1 MTCQIVEND
10 ILQCFSLLTSFS
22 IPTITA
28 FSVCSTLTIPVVSL
42 LVFPFYSPCSYLSNL
57 PDYITLL
64 IKILMASIIYGT
76 KLKILSRAF
85 KECWYSIPG
94 NFFCLLLTTSSPP
107 CPCILSHHHSHDPT
121 PHTWCPPC
129 AEQLNPF
136 RGLDVVSS
144 LLAFVHS
151 VLFFWKALLST

>member
-1 MTCQIVEND
+1 MTYQIVEND

-94 NFFCLLLTTSSPP
+94 NFFCLVSCWLHLHHHALASSPTTTAMTQP
-107 CPCILSHHHSHDPT
+107 HTPDAPLVLNSLILSGV
-121 PHTWCPPC
+121 WM
-129 AEQLNPF
+129 LF
-136 RGLDVVSS
+136 
-144 LLAFVHS
+144 LAS
-151 VLFFWKALLST
+151 